1 MTFSE
6 ADLYEPIRQFLE
18 NAGYQVQ
25 AEVKNCDIAAKKEDT
40 LLIVELKK
48 SFGLKLVYQAIERQ
62 TLTEE
67 VYVAI
72 PRPEKGQKEKSWQ
85 NMLRLLRRLHL
96 GLLTVAL
103 DSPLQ
108 TVDVI
113 LTPQSNDARKNKAK
127 RCGLETELQN
137 RQVQANVG
145 GITRKKIITA
155 YREKALTLCCIL
167 EHCPSASYAQL
178 RNLGLEEKYLAILRS
193 NVYHWFTRIQPGV
206 YTLSEEGKAALLLPE
221 YQTVIRYYQEQY
233 QNWYITTEGET
244 HGNE

>member
-25 AEVKNCDIAAKKEDT
+25 AEVKNCDIAAQKEDA

-72 PRPEKGQKEKSWQ
+72 PRPEKGQREKSWQ

-113 LTPQSNDARKNKAK
+113 LTPQSNDARKNKTK
-127 RCGLETELQN
+127 RTGLETELQN
-137 RQVQANVG
+137 RQLQANTG
-145 GITRKKIITA
+145 GITRRKIITA

-167 EHCPSASYAQL
+167 EQCPSANYTQL
-178 RNLGLEEKYLAILRS
+178 RDLGLEEKYLTILRS

-206 YTLSEEGKAALLLPE
+206 YALSAEGKAALCLPE
-221 YQTVIRYYQEQY
+221 YQTVVCYYRKQY
-233 QNWYITTEGET
+233 QNWHTT
-244 HGNE
+244 NR

>member
-40 LLIVELKK
+40 LLIVERKK
-48 SFGLKLVYQAIERQ
+48 SCGVKLGYPAIERQ

-244 HGNE
+244 HGNK